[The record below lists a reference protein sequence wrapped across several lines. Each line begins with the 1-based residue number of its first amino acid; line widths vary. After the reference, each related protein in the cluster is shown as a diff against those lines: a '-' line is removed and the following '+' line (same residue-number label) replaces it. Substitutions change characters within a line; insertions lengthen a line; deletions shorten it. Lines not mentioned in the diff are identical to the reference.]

1 MAAESRS
8 VSVLIVDGDLAI
20 RRMIAAILEQ
30 AGFRAYTED
39 DGRREYAVIVRDVNL
54 TPGKR
59 DDALQQ
65 LAATAPEVLRR
76 TIVLTTAPARAAKTI
91 RGVFAIIGKPFDLD
105 DLVDAVTRCAGT
117 PLKLDAVRRFVS
129 SAPSLQRVLS
139 VPATCE
145 REAILRAEM
154 RRTIGELSAT
164 LGEAAQIEASNQ
176 RAAVFR
182 GASIVAARLAATTSR
197 HDH

>member
-76 TIVLTTAPARAAKTI
+76 TIVLTTNPRRAKSPSFQN
-91 RGVFAIIGKPFDLD
+91 VFAIIGKPFDLD
-105 DLVDAVTRCAGT
+105 ELVDAVTRCAGT

-164 LGEAAQIEASNQ
+164 LGEAAQIEASSK

-182 GASIVAARLAATTSR
+182 
-197 HDH
+197 